1 MSQQSVPLN
10 TLIYKGVTSTDEQRY
25 RERINGD
32 VAITAINDDSVF
44 DSRRQITST
53 I

>member
-1 MSQQSVPLN
+1 MSQQSVPWN
-10 TLIYKGVTSTDEQRY
+10 TPIYGGVTSTDER
-25 RERINGD
+25 RCRDRINGD

-44 DSRRQITST
+44 YSRRRITST